1 MDIGT
6 AHDMIEDLMTE
17 LAEMHSKLFLMTR
30 YRDHYAQIAACY
42 YNDGLSEES
51 DEMYRRG
58 CGEPSE

>member
-1 MDIGT
+1 
-6 AHDMIEDLMTE
+6 MIEDLMTE